1 LGHVLTFFSGLWF
14 GFNLIIW
21 QGLERNTINLYL
33 LSVPINQSYELMNT
47 LPTNYTMKGA
57 FGDRFVKFQLLI
69 APGRANISEITIG
82 SSETLFLLLL
92 PSKLLV

>member
-1 LGHVLTFFSGLWF
+1 MYQLTNF
-14 GFNLIIW
+14 
-21 QGLERNTINLYL
+21 Q
-33 LSVPINQSYELMNT
+33 
-47 LPTNYTMKGA
+47 TNYTMKGA